1 MSVAGKVVL
10 VTGGARGMGR
20 EYVRGFL
27 REGAKVVATAR
38 SWTPSGISGDD
49 EDFFTEVKD
58 NPNVLAEVMDQTID
72 SHVKRVYE
80 AAIARFGTID
90 VIVNNAAMRTR
101 DIYKP
106 AGQTTILDT
115 ELGDWFRMFDTN
127 VFGTF
132 RVIKTFVQP
141 MLEKKRGSII
151 NISSTGPGPHSLEG
165 PYQPSKAAETMM
177 SHYLAHELKPY
188 NIAVNV
194 LLPGFT
200 RTTGSDEQSAAR
212 AAANGGQAPALRRL
226 RADSGVPLALYLA
239 EQDASGETG
248 GTFNVMRW
256 NEEQGLG
263 GFETWGFGPDVEAA
277 RAAGTL

>member
-1 MSVAGKVVL
+1 MTLEGKVVL

-27 REGAKVVATAR
+27 KEGARVVATAR

-49 EDFFTEVKD
+49 EDFFSEIND
-58 NPNVLAEVMDQTID
+58 NPNVLTEVMDLTLD
-72 SHVKRVYE
+72 THVQRVYE
-80 AAIARFGTID
+80 HALERFGTID
-90 VIVNNAAMRTR
+90 VIVNNAAMRPR
-101 DIYKP
+101 DIYAP
-106 AGQTTILDT
+106 TGQTTILNT
-115 ELGDWFRMFDTN
+115 QVSDWWRMFDTN
-127 VFGTF
+127 VFGAF
-132 RVIKTFVQP
+132 RVVKAFVQP
-141 MLEKKRGSII
+141 MVEKQRGSII
-151 NISSTGPGPHSLEG
+151 NVSSTGPGPHSLEG
-165 PYQPSKAAETMM
+165 PYQPSKAAMTMM
-177 SHYLAHELKPY
+177 SHYLAYELKPY

-212 AAANGGQAPALRRL
+212 AAAAGGGPAAMRRL

-256 NEEQGLG
+256 NEENGLG

-277 RAAGTL
+277 RAAGRL

>member
-1 MSVAGKVVL
+1 
-10 VTGGARGMGR
+10 
-20 EYVRGFL
+20 
-27 REGAKVVATAR
+27 
-38 SWTPSGISGDD
+38 
-49 EDFFTEVKD
+49 
-58 NPNVLAEVMDQTID
+58 MDLTID

-80 AAIARFGTID
+80 AAIAKFGAID

-106 AGQTTILDT
+106 AGQTTILNT

-132 RVIKTFVQP
+132 RVIKTFSQP
-141 MLEKKRGSII
+141 MLEKKQGSII
-151 NISSTGPGPHSLEG
+151 NVSSTGPGPHSLEG

-212 AAANGGQAPALRRL
+212 AALTGGQAPALRRL
-226 RADSGVPLALYLA
+226 RADSGVPLALFLA
-239 EQDASGETG
+239 QQDASGETG
-248 GTFNVMRW
+248 GTFNVMKW
-256 NEEQGLG
+256 NEENGLG
-263 GFETWGFGPDVEAA
+263 GFETWGFPADVEAA

>member
-1 MSVAGKVVL
+1 MSVSGLVVL

-27 REGAKVVATAR
+27 KEGAKVVATAR

-49 EDFFTEVKD
+49 EDFYAEIKD
-58 NPNVLAEVMDQTID
+58 NPNALTEVMDLTID
-72 SHVKRVYE
+72 THVKRVYE
-80 AAIARFGTID
+80 RTIQRFGTVD

-106 AGQTTILDT
+106 TGQVTILDT
-115 ELGDWFRMFDTN
+115 EVGDWERMFDTN
-127 VFGTF
+127 VFGTL

-141 MLEKKRGSII
+141 MVEKKRGSII
-151 NISSTGPGPHSLEG
+151 NVSSTGPGPHSLEG
-165 PYQPSKAAETMM
+165 PYQPSKAAETTM

-212 AAANGGQAPALRRL
+212 AAASGTPAAPLRRL
-226 RADSGVPLALYLA
+226 RPDSGVPLALFLA
-239 EQDASGETG
+239 EQDASGVTG
-248 GTFNVMRW
+248 QALNVMRW

-263 GFETWGFGPDVEAA
+263 GFEAWGFGPDVEAA

>member
-1 MSVAGKVVL
+1 MSVSGLVVL

-27 REGAKVVATAR
+27 KEGAKVVATAR

-49 EDFFTEVKD
+49 EDFYAEIKD
-58 NPNVLAEVMDQTID
+58 NPNALTEVMDLTID
-72 SHVKRVYE
+72 THVKRVYE
-80 AAIARFGTID
+80 RTIQRFGTVD

-106 AGQTTILDT
+106 AGQTTILAT
-115 ELGDWFRMFDTN
+115 EIGDWERMFDTN
-127 VFGTF
+127 VFGTL
-132 RVIKTFVQP
+132 RVIKAFVQP
-141 MLEKKRGSII
+141 MVEKNRGSII
-151 NISSTGPGPHSLEG
+151 NVSSTGPGPHSHEG
-165 PYQPSKAAETMM
+165 PYQPSKAAETTM

-212 AAANGGQAPALRRL
+212 AAASGTPAAPLRRL
-226 RADSGVPLALYLA
+226 RPDSGVPLALFLA
-239 EQDASGETG
+239 EQDASGVTG
-248 GTFNVMRW
+248 QALNVMRW

-263 GFETWGFGPDVEAA
+263 GFEAWGFGPDVEAA

>member
-1 MSVAGKVVL
+1 MSLEGKVVL

-27 REGAKVVATAR
+27 KEGAKVVATAR

-49 EDFFTEVKD
+49 EDFFAEVVD
-58 NPNVLAEVMDQTID
+58 NPNVLAEVMDLTID

-80 AAIARFGTID
+80 AAIAKFGTID

-127 VFGTF
+127 VFGTW
-132 RVIKTFVQP
+132 RVVKMFSQP
-141 MLEKKRGSII
+141 MLEKKQGSII
-151 NISSTGPGPHSLEG
+151 NVSSTGPGPHSLEG
-165 PYQPSKAAETMM
+165 PYQPSKAAETVM

-212 AAANGGQAPALRRL
+212 AALAGGKPPALRRL
-226 RADSGVPLALYLA
+226 RADSGVPLALFLA
-239 EQDASGETG
+239 QQDASGETG
-248 GTFNVMRW
+248 GTFNVMKW
-256 NEEQGLG
+256 NEDNGLG
-263 GFETWGFGPDVEAA
+263 GFEAWGFPADVEAA